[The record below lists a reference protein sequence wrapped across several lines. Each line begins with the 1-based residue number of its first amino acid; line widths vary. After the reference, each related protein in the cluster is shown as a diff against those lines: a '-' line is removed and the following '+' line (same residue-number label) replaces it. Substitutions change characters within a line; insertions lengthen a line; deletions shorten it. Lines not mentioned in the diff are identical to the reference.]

1 MKGTY
6 KTNSKIN
13 TQESVIIKAMEQKGQ
28 DIDELDS
35 YIRGVND
42 QELKGVLLKLK
53 NELRKP
59 GASWEILRKTLYSLW
74 NKNKDALIE
83 ILPFILK

>member
-1 MKGTY
+1 
-6 KTNSKIN
+6 
-13 TQESVIIKAMEQKGQ
+13 MEQKSQ

-35 YIRGVND
+35 YIREVND

-59 GASWEILRKTLYSLW
+59 GASWEIVRKTLYSL
-74 NKNKDALIE
+74 
-83 ILPFILK
+83 

>member
-1 MKGTY
+1 
-6 KTNSKIN
+6 
-13 TQESVIIKAMEQKGQ
+13 MEQKSQ

-35 YIRGVND
+35 YISGVND

-59 GASWEILRKTLYSLW
+59 GTSWEMVRKILYSLW
-74 NKNKDALIE
+74 NKNKDTLIE
-83 ILPFILK
+83 ILPLILK

>member
-1 MKGTY
+1 
-6 KTNSKIN
+6 
-13 TQESVIIKAMEQKGQ
+13 MEQKSQ

-59 GASWEILRKTLYSLW
+59 GTSWEMVRKTLYSLL

-83 ILPFILK
+83 ILPLILK

>member
-1 MKGTY
+1 MEE
-6 KTNSKIN
+6 SK
-13 TQESVIIKAMEQKGQ
+13 Q
-28 DIDELDS
+28 DIDPLDI

-53 NELRKP
+53 NEVRKP
-59 GASWEILRKTLYSLW
+59 GASWEIVRKTLYSLW

-83 ILPFILK
+83 VLPFILK

>member
-1 MKGTY
+1 MKWTY

-13 TQESVIIKAMEQKGQ
+13 TQESVIIKAMEQKSQ

-59 GASWEILRKTLYSLW
+59 GASWEIVRKTLYSLW
-74 NKNKDALIE
+74 NKNKDTFLDI
-83 ILPFILK
+83 IPLILK

>member
-1 MKGTY
+1 
-6 KTNSKIN
+6 
-13 TQESVIIKAMEQKGQ
+13 MEQKGR
-28 DIDELDS
+28 DLDELDS

-59 GASWEILRKTLYSLW
+59 GASWEIARKTLYSLW